1 MNSYGSD
8 QWVSAERDKNFKEFV
23 EDRKI
28 TEQEFLEACAY
39 RSYVHSYYGLKPFYP
54 HWFDAAEYVK
64 CLDTIKDIKINIIK
78 RTPQRTNNP
87 LGLYFLSL
95 MIMVFLFTIII
106 YRCLGRSLLNFFF
119 FFF

>member
-64 CLDTIKDIKINIIK
+64 CLDTIKRYKDQYNKKN
-78 RTPQRTNNP
+78 TPED
-87 LGLYFLSL
+87 
-95 MIMVFLFTIII
+95 
-106 YRCLGRSLLNFFF
+106 
-119 FFF
+119 